1 MVERGNG
8 VYYTNM
14 DRRQFIGGMGGLI
27 ATSALPGCKTASESE
42 FFAKRGVYERLSV
55 SYAHI
60 HIGLEKPFSVL
71 HISDTHLTAAYDDEP
86 VALCGKAALRTRT
99 FGGRQEAALESS
111 LDWARRNADYVL
123 HTGDLIDFQSRAN
136 FDLVRKHYGETVF
149 GPMGNH
155 EFYSY
160 LPDEKHT
167 WQEPFKNRSWSI
179 LKDVYPVDARFS
191 SKIVNGVNF
200 VCVDDVFGTVQP
212 DQVEKFHAEAKK
224 GLPIVLAMHV
234 PINTDELWRWAMR
247 FWGQSAGAK
256 YRDAAIPPPRGDY
269 ERQLNDPTTRKFVA
283 YLRSEPL
290 LKGLLVGHQH
300 VTMEERFSPTAVQY
314 VVGGNFFFN
323 GREVL
328 FT

>member
-1 MVERGNG
+1 
-8 VYYTNM
+8 
-14 DRRQFIGGMGGLI
+14 MGGLV
-27 ATSALPGCKTASESE
+27 ATSALPGCKTASEGGL
-42 FFAKRGVYERLSV
+42 FAKRGNFERLAV

-60 HIGLEKPFSVL
+60 HIGLEKPFSIL

-86 VALCGKAALRTRT
+86 VAQCGTAAKRTQT
-99 FGGRQEAALESS
+99 FGGRQECALASS
-111 LDWARRNADYVL
+111 LDWASRNVDYVL

-136 FDLVRKHYGETVF
+136 FDLVRKYYGETVF

-167 WQEPFKNRSWSI
+167 WQEPFKNRSWPI
-179 LKDVYPVDARFS
+179 LKEVYPVDARFS
-191 SKIVNGVNF
+191 SKVVNGVNF
-200 VCVDDVFGTVQP
+200 ICLDDVFGTFQP
-212 DQVEKFHAEAKK
+212 DLVERFHAEAKK

-234 PINTDELWRWAMR
+234 PIHTDEIWRWTMR
-247 FWGQSAGAK
+247 FWRQSNTK
-256 YRDAAIPPPRGDY
+256 YRDAAVPPPDEDY
-269 ERQLNDPTTRKFVA
+269 SRRLNDPVSRDFVA
-283 YLRSEPL
+283 YLKSEPL

-300 VTMEERFSPTAVQY
+300 VTMEERFSPTAMQY
-314 VVGGNFFFN
+314 AIGGNFLFN